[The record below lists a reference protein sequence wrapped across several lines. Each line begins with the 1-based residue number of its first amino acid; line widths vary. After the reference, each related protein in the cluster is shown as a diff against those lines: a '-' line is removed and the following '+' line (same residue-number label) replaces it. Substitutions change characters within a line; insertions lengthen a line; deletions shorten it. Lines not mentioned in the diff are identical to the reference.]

1 MGSALKWRSPAV
13 LTAIGVAATLLLTLG
28 VAITLLLT
36 SGPKA
41 LEDNAA
47 LIGALVG
54 LGGVFT
60 TQLVNS
66 ALEDRRAQGA
76 RETEQGQRE
85 RELEVALQRSQD
97 DALQAFLD
105 QISQL
110 LTDKERPLR
119 RGRPGDNLSA
129 VARARTLTALTRLDG
144 GRKSSVLQFL
154 HESGLVLKGHTV
166 IELSGADLSEADL
179 RATNLSKA
187 NLSATNLRR
196 AVLDAADLR
205 GAELRDA
212 DLSEAKLSAAN
223 LPSAQLDGAD
233 LREANLHAANLLRA
247 NLSEAD
253 LTGAYLHAAN
263 LHKVDLSGADLRKAN
278 LSLANLRNAFL
289 RHADLRK
296 ADLRD
301 ADLREANMSGA
312 DLSGAVGITNEE
324 LEQKAFSLEG
334 ATMPDGSKHS

>member
-41 LEDNAA
+41 VEDNAA
-47 LIGALVG
+47 LIGVLVG

-76 RETEQGQRE
+76 RETEQGQRQ

-119 RGRPGDNLSA
+119 RARPGDNLSA

-166 IELSGADLSEADL
+166 IELLGADLSEADL
-179 RATNLSKA
+179 RATNLGAA
-187 NLSATNLRR
+187 NLSAANLRR

-205 GAELRDA
+205 GA
-212 DLSEAKLSAAN
+212 K
-223 LPSAQLDGAD
+223 
-233 LREANLHAANLLRA
+233 LREANISRADLRDA
-247 NLSEAD
+247 NLSIA
-253 LTGAYLHAAN
+253 
-263 LHKVDLSGADLRKAN
+263 DLSGADLRDTDLRSVN
-278 LSLANLRNAFL
+278 LSLGNLS
-289 RHADLRK
+289 K
-296 ADLRD
+296 V
-301 ADLREANMSGA
+301 
-312 DLSGAVGITNEE
+312 DLSKAALTHAIMPNGQDYEDWLKDNEGGRE
-324 LEQKAFSLEG
+324 
-334 ATMPDGSKHS
+334 DGQSSSP

>member
-41 LEDNAA
+41 VEDNAA

-76 RETEQGQRE
+76 RETEQGQRQ

-119 RGRPGDNLSA
+119 RARPGDNLSA

-144 GRKSSVLQFL
+144 VVKAAFCSSCTSPVW
-154 HESGLVLKGHTV
+154 S
-166 IELSGADLSEADL
+166 
-179 RATNLSKA
+179 
-187 NLSATNLRR
+187 
-196 AVLDAADLR
+196 
-205 GAELRDA
+205 
-212 DLSEAKLSAAN
+212 
-223 LPSAQLDGAD
+223 
-233 LREANLHAANLLRA
+233 
-247 NLSEAD
+247 
-253 LTGAYLHAAN
+253 
-263 LHKVDLSGADLRKAN
+263 
-278 LSLANLRNAFL
+278 
-289 RHADLRK
+289 
-296 ADLRD
+296 
-301 ADLREANMSGA
+301 
-312 DLSGAVGITNEE
+312 
-324 LEQKAFSLEG
+324 
-334 ATMPDGSKHS
+334 